1 MHDILL
7 SIDHS
12 LFLLINATLINP
24 FLDIIFIHITEP
36 RFWIIPGVAVMVLFI
51 RKEKKKALIV
61 LGLAVLTVSI
71 TDPLA
76 ARFIKPLVG
85 RLRPCNPNALIEGG
99 RFLLGYKNS
108 FSFPSSHSMNMFAE
122 ATLFSFFYPGKKI
135 WFFVFAFF
143 IGYSRIYV
151 GVHYPF
157 DVAGGAIMGMVIASV
172 VYYGYVFST
181 RLLPRRSPGDC

>member
-1 MHDILL
+1 MYDFLL

-12 LFLLINATLINP
+12 LFLLINACLIHP
-24 FLDIIFIHITEP
+24 FLDVIFVNITEP
-36 RFWIIPGVAVMVLFI
+36 RFWIVPGTIAAVLFV

-76 ARFIKPLVG
+76 ARLIKPLAG
-85 RLRPCNPNALIEGG
+85 RLRPCNPDALIEGG
-99 RFLLGYKNS
+99 RFLLGYKSS

-122 ATLFSFFYPGKKI
+122 ATLLSFFYPKRKI
-135 WFFVFAFF
+135 WFFLFASS

-151 GVHYPF
+151 GVHYPI
-157 DVAGGAIMGMVIASV
+157 DVAGGAVMGIIVASV
-172 VYYGYVFST
+172 VYYGYVFFK
-181 RLLPRRSPGDC
+181 RSIHL